1 MPEKT
6 ELLGEDVVTR
16 KQKGDDGE
24 NRAAEYL
31 ERHGFQIVA
40 RNWRVRSGEIDIIAQ
55 KENVLVFVEVKA
67 LPGGNADTLLKELDM
82 RKQKRIVKTSKC
94 FLLNNRKYSKNYIR
108 YDVIVVDM
116 PNFPSVY
123 HIENAFSELL

>member
-24 NRAAEYL
+24 NRAAAYL